1 MPKTPTRFAINGL
14 GRIGRALVRVA
25 ADRPGLELVAVN
37 ELLPSEV
44 SAHLLERDSLH
55 GRGPEVK
62 VQGERI
68 LIGGRSVASLHV
80 SDPAAIDWQASGTEI
95 VVECTGHFLD
105 RKLLDGHF
113 RPGIR
118 HVLVSANAEGVD
130 ATLCLGV
137 NDDELDPGRHRVISN
152 ASCST
157 NCAATMAAVLDRRFG
172 IRHGLLTT
180 VHSFTGDQRLLDG
193 GHLDLRRSRAATLN
207 MIPTTTGAAE
217 AVGRV
222 LPHLADRMQGQ
233 AIRVPVADVSL
244 MDLVVELEG
253 PTDLA
258 AIRDAYLEA
267 ARGELAGILAVTDD
281 ELVSTDF
288 LGDPHSA
295 VVDLPLLQQAGDRLF
310 RVVAWYDNEW
320 GYAHRLADLLERLE
334 EAT

>member
-1 MPKTPTRFAINGL
+1 MPIRFAINGL

-25 ADRPGLELVAVN
+25 VDRPGLELVAVN
-37 ELLPSEV
+37 EILPSKV
-44 SAHLLERDSLH
+44 SCHLLERDSLH
-55 GRGPEVK
+55 GRGPEVR

-68 LIGGRSVASLHV
+68 LIGERSVASSHA
-80 SDPAAIDWQASGTEI
+80 SDPAEI
-95 VVECTGHFLD
+95 VVECTGRFLD
-105 RKLLDGHF
+105 RESLDAHF

-130 ATLCLGV
+130 ATFCLGV

-157 NCAATMAAVLDRRFG
+157 NCAATMAVVLDRKFG
-172 IRHGLLTT
+172 LRHGLLTT

-222 LPHLADRMQGQ
+222 LPHLADRLQGQ
-233 AIRVPVADVSL
+233 AIRVPIADVSL

-253 PTDLA
+253 PADLA
-258 AIRDAYLEA
+258 AIREAYLEA
-267 ARGELAGILAVTDD
+267 ASGELAGILAVTDA
-281 ELVSTDF
+281 ELVSSDF

-334 EAT
+334 VME

>member
-1 MPKTPTRFAINGL
+1 MPKTPIRFAINGL

-25 ADRPGLELVAVN
+25 EDRPDLELVAVN
-37 ELLPSEV
+37 DLVPSRV

-55 GRGPEVK
+55 GRGPEARI
-62 VQGERI
+62 QGERI
-68 LIGGRSVASLHV
+68 LIGERSVASFQE
-80 SDPAAIDWQASGTEI
+80 SDPAAIDWQASGAEV

-105 RKLLDGHF
+105 RASLDAHF

-118 HVLVSANAEGVD
+118 HILVSANAEGVD

-137 NDDELDPGRHRVISN
+137 NDDELDARHHRVISN

-157 NCAATMAAVLDRRFG
+157 NCAATMAVVLDRKFG
-172 IRHGLLTT
+172 LRHGLLTT

-207 MIPTTTGAAE
+207 MIPTATGAAE
-217 AVGRV
+217 AVGLV
-222 LPHLADRMQGQ
+222 LPHLADRLQGQ
-233 AIRVPVADVSL
+233 AIRVPIADVSL
-244 MDLVVELEG
+244 MDLVVELEVA
-253 PTDLA
+253 TDLA
-258 AIRDAYLEA
+258 AIREAYLEA
-267 ARGELAGILAVTDD
+267 SSGQLAGILAVTEE

-295 VVDLPLLQQAGDRLF
+295 VVDLPLLQHAGDRLF

-334 EAT
+334 VME